1 MLAIV
6 IPIGGEGSRVSN
18 LTKGKAKAE
27 LNIYKNKKIIDFQIQ
42 QVSKLKRKII
52 FLSNPKFITLNNYI
66 KKKYNY
72 LNVEILNED
81 KKLGTGGCLNALKMF
96 NFRTFLIIYGD
107 LIFNIDLKKIINFHR
122 KKKSECTLVVHPNN
136 HPFDSDC
143 IEVDKESK
151 SKKIF
156 FKPHSNKIVP
166 NLC

>member
-27 LNIYKNKKIIDFQIQ
+27 LNIYKNKKIIDFQVQ

-81 KKLGTGGCLNALKMF
+81 KKLGTGGCLNALKKF

-143 IEVDKESK
+143 IELIKNLNQ
-151 SKKIF
+151 KKF
-156 FKPHSNKIVP
+156 F
-166 NLC
+166 